1 MIDLRSDTVTKPT
14 PGMKEAM
21 FSATVGDDVFGED
34 PAINALQHRVAGMFG
49 QEAGIFCPSGTMT
62 NQVAIRVHT
71 QPGDEVICADVAH
84 VYLYEGGG
92 IARNS
97 MASVRLLKGDRGR
110 LSAQEVKSAIQPDD
124 SHLPRTSLVCLE
136 DTVNKGGGCYYN
148 IDDIRS
154 IRQLCDENRL
164 RLHLDGARLFNGL
177 VESGYDFKEYG
188 SLFHSISICFSKG
201 LGCPV
206 GSVLVGDVDFIKES
220 HRVRKG
226 FGGGMRQAGYLAQAC
241 DFSLDNHV
249 NRLKEDHKRAKKLGE
264 IMSQHPDVKS
274 VTPVDTN
281 IVIFELREGLD
292 SGMYVKLMEDADI
305 YAVPFGPAKIRLVTH
320 LDFTDEH
327 LQAFETAMLN
337 MKSNAIRRI

>member
-14 PGMKEAM
+14 LEMKEAM
-21 FSATVGDDVFGED
+21 FSAEVGDDVFGED
-34 PAINALQHRVAGMFG
+34 LAINALQERVATHFG
-49 QEAGIFCPSGTMT
+49 HEAGIFCPSGTMT

-110 LSAQEVKSAIQPDD
+110 LSVSEVESAIQPDD
-124 SHLPRTSLVCLE
+124 SHLSRTSLVCLE
-136 DTVNKGGGCYYN
+136 DTVNKGGGCYY
-148 IDDIRS
+148 DIES
-154 IRQLCDENRL
+154 IRAIRKLCDERGL
-164 RLHLDGARLFNGL
+164 KLHLDGARVFNAL
-177 VESGYDFKEYG
+177 AESGYDATEYG

-206 GSVLVGDVDFIKES
+206 GSVLVGDKQFIRES

-241 DFSLDNHV
+241 DYALDN
-249 NRLKEDHKRAKKLGE
+249 NIDRLKEDHTRARKLGE
-264 IMSQHPDVKS
+264 IMSKHPDVLS
-274 VTPVDTN
+274 VTPVETN
-281 IVIFELREGLD
+281 IVIFELQDGLTSD
-292 SGMYVKLMEDADI
+292 DYAQKMKEAGIL
-305 YAVPFGPAKIRLVTH
+305 AVPFGSTQIRLVTH
-320 LDFTDEH
+320 LDFDDTS
-327 LQAFETAMLN
+327 LKAFALAIEKV
-337 MKSNAIRRI
+337 KS

>member
-1 MIDLRSDTVTKPT
+1 MIDLRSDTVTQPNPK
-14 PGMKEAM
+14 MKEAM

-34 PAINALQHRVAGMFG
+34 PTINSLQQRVADMFG
-49 QEAGIFCPSGTMT
+49 HEAGIFCPSGTMT

-71 QPGDEVICADVAH
+71 QPGDEVICADIAH

-97 MASVRLLKGDRGR
+97 MASVRLLKGNRGR
-110 LSAQEVKSAIQPDD
+110 LSAQEVLSAIQPDD

-136 DTVNKGGGCYYN
+136 DTVNKGGGCYYD
-148 IDDIRS
+148 IEDIRE
-154 IRQLCDENRL
+154 IRKVCDEHGL
-164 RLHLDGARLFNGL
+164 KLHLDGARVFNGL
-177 VESGYDFKEYG
+177 VESGYDLKEYG

-206 GSVLVGDVDFIKES
+206 GSVLIGDTAFIKES

-241 DFSLDNHV
+241 DFALDNHIQ
-249 NRLKEDHKRAKKLGE
+249 RLKQDHDRAKRLGN
-264 IMSQHPDVKS
+264 IVSQHYDVQS
-274 VTPVDTN
+274 VTPVETN

-292 SGMYVKLMEDADI
+292 SGEYARLLEDEGI
-305 YAVPFGPAKIRLVTH
+305 YSVPFGPTKIRLVTH
-320 LDFTDEH
+320 LDFTEEH
-327 LQAFETAMLN
+327 VREFE
-337 MKSNAIRRI
+337 SAIQRVKA